1 MSDMERFLAEVERR
15 AFKTAMVATG
25 NREDALDIVQDA
37 MVKMVQKY
45 QDRPRAEWGPLF
57 NSILQSRIMDWHRRT
72 KVRSVVRSFFSK
84 DDDDQ
89 QDEEANVPGREA
101 DNPVDQLSNSHTM
114 NALEEAIHQLPIRQQ
129 QAFMLRIWEGYDV
142 AETAKVMGCSQGSV
156 KTHLSRATQRLREVL
171 GDHWP

>member
-1 MSDMERFLAEVERR
+1 MERFLAEVERR

-37 MVKMVQKY
+37 MLKMVQKY
-45 QDRPRAEWGPLF
+45 QDRPHAEWGPLF
-57 NSILQSRIMDWHRRT
+57 NSILQSRIMDWYRRT

-84 DDDDQ
+84 NDDDDQ
-89 QDEEANVPGREA
+89 HQDEEANVPSREV
-101 DNPVDQLSNSHTM
+101 DNPMDQLSNSHTM